1 MMVMPPTRRLARVLS
16 AGQVVWGLLNDGQD
30 AIAPSAQHRD
40 SQDPQPQPGPAVAVE
55 RLLCPVVPS
64 KVLGLGYN
72 YRKPGAP
79 APGGA
84 PRLVH
89 LKPPGAIIGPGDPI
103 ILPRLSSWVV
113 PEPEVGVV
121 IGRRA
126 RDVPATDVDA
136 YVLGLTCLNDVTA
149 WDLLKSSGDMAAAK
163 VFDTFCPIGP
173 FVAAG
178 ADLDTQRRVWCRVN
192 GRVTH
197 QATTADQCHS
207 IRETV
212 SYLSA
217 ACTLLPGD
225 VVGMGSPMP
234 LDEVRLKDG
243 DEVCIEI
250 EGVGTLCNPVKA

>member
-1 MMVMPPTRRLARVLS
+1 MTSMQPTRRLARALS
-16 AGQVVWGLLNDGQD
+16 AGEVVWGLLDDGQD
-30 AIAPSAQHRD
+30 AIGPFPQHGQAQD
-40 SQDPQPQPGPAVAVE
+40 SQSQPGPAVAVE

-72 YRKPGAP
+72 YRKPGVP
-79 APGGA
+79 ASGGA

-126 RDVPATDVDA
+126 RDVPAADADA

-149 WDLLKSSGDMAAAK
+149 WDLLRSPGDMAASKA
-163 VFDTFCPIGP
+163 FDTFCPIGP
-173 FVAAG
+173 FVAAD
-178 ADLDTQRRVWCRVN
+178 ADLDAQRRVWCRVN

-197 QATTADQCHS
+197 RATTADQCHS

-217 ACTLLPGD
+217 VCTLLPGD
-225 VVGMGSPMP
+225 VIGMGSPVA
-234 LDEVRLKDG
+234 LDEVKLQDG

-250 EGVGTLCNPVKA
+250 EGIGTLCNPVQA